1 MPLEQNWNK
10 CFAALPGEK
19 PHDVTHTKRT
29 SSCRKKQ
36 AVLNFKY
43 SAALIRKK
51 QMMG

>member
-1 MPLEQNWNK
+1 VKNRMTSRIPSEQ
-10 CFAALPGEK
+10 AAVE
-19 PHDVTHTKRT
+19 
-29 SSCRKKQ
+29 KKQ